1 MKFFTR
7 KKKRIYLD
15 YAAAT
20 PVRSRVQEV
29 MKPYLSE
36 HFANA
41 SAIHREGVLARQAI
55 EDARERIA
63 RLLKAR
69 PEHVYFTGSGTE
81 SNNLAIL
88 GTLEARRAAGVAY
101 EDMEIISTRLEHPSV
116 AQALKHAVSLGVR
129 VHYAEVDETGLIDQ
143 VSFSSLLSE
152 KTVLCTFAY
161 INSEIGVIQ
170 EVGKLV
176 RTVRAFEKKTAA
188 RIYVHIDGAQA
199 PLWANCEIDR
209 LMVDMISLDAGKC
222 YGPKGMGLLVLRH
235 GTELSAIT
243 HGGPQEGGL
252 RPATENVPGIV
263 GTAEALTLAQEQY
276 EDRVAR
282 VQRVRDTFIAEL
294 LKINGVVLNGH
305 QEKRVA
311 NNVNI
316 SIPGIDSEFAVVVLD
331 EAGVACATKSACSGT
346 DGAASS
352 VVMAISNDTVRAQST
367 LRFTLGEDTTT
378 TEVTKTAK
386 LLRAQ
391 VQKTRATIDTLTQ

>member
-20 PVRSRVQEV
+20 PVRPRVHEV
-29 MKPYLSE
+29 MKPYFSE
-36 HFANA
+36 YFANA
-41 SAIHREGVLARQAI
+41 SAIHREGVMVREAVD
-55 EDARERIA
+55 DARARIA

-69 PEHVYFTGSGTE
+69 PENVYFTGSGTE

-88 GTLEARRAAGVAY
+88 GTLEARLAAGVNY

-116 AQALKHAVSLGVR
+116 TQTLEQAATLGVR
-129 VHYAEVDETGLIDQ
+129 VHYVEVDETGMIDQ
-143 VSFSSLLSE
+143 ASFAHLLSE

-170 EVGKLV
+170 DVGKLV
-176 RTVRAFEKKTAA
+176 RAVRAFEKKTGA
-188 RIYVHIDGAQA
+188 RIYVHTDGAQA
-199 PLWANCEIDR
+199 PLWATCEIDR
-209 LMVDMISLDAGKC
+209 LMVDMLSLDAGKC
-222 YGPKGMGLLVLRH
+222 YGPKGVGLLVLRH

-263 GTAEALTLAQEQY
+263 GTAEAITLAQEQY
-276 EDRVAR
+276 QDRV
-282 VQRVRDTFIAEL
+282 VHVERVRDTFIAEL
-294 LKINGVVLNGH
+294 LKIEGSVLNGH

-331 EAGVACATKSACSGT
+331 EAGVACATKSACSGA
-346 DGAASS
+346 DGAGSS
-352 VVMAISNDTVRAQST
+352 VVMAITHDAARAQST

-378 TEVTKTAK
+378 AEAVKTAK
-386 LLRAQ
+386 LLHAH
-391 VQKTRATIDTLTQ
+391 VQKTRATMDTLTQ